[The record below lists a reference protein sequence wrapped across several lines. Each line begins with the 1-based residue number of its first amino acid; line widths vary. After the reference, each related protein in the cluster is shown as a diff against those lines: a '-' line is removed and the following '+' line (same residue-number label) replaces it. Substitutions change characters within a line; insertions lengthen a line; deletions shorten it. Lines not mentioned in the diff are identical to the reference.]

1 MSYIKEKYADQ
12 IGSKITLDDV
22 SGMKRAG
29 PIQSFINEDDS
40 WLEDTYIE
48 DFTMPNLKKILD
60 ERIVGQ
66 EHVKKA
72 LAQTLYT
79 TFEHNMATNV
89 MLIGPTASGKT
100 ECCRA
105 IANEFKKACYWCD
118 CSILSGE
125 SYRGDVHL
133 STIIKGI
140 PDDGRMKIL
149 FADEFDKLLFA
160 SSDSYPMKLQSEWL
174 RLLDKDPS
182 VFQGCVKPE
191 NLTIIATGA
200 FSQIYQKKSRPKSIG
215 FGTANTVQLN
225 DITIDRS
232 DLIEAG
238 LLAELVG
245 RFQKILCLE
254 QPTLQ
259 TYKGIADRMLW
270 SLAEN
275 FERGIN
281 IDQDDLY
288 AVAQRALDSGLG
300 ARMIRSDLLQMIED
314 YLYEHPY
321 ARTVELSEG
330 LVAEM

>member
-12 IGSKITLDDV
+12 IGSKMTLDDV

-29 PIQSFINEDDS
+29 PLQPSKDDDDS

-66 EHVKKA
+66 EQAKKA

-105 IANEFKKACYWCD
+105 IADEFKKACYWCD

-133 STIIKGI
+133 STVIKGI

-174 RLLDKDPS
+174 RVLKTSLLLRQEHSARFTKRKASRNPLAS
-182 VFQGCVKPE
+182 VRQ
-191 NLTIIATGA
+191 IR
-200 FSQIYQKKSRPKSIG
+200 FSNPI
-215 FGTANTVQLN
+215 
-225 DITIDRS
+225 
-232 DLIEAG
+232 
-238 LLAELVG
+238 LL
-245 RFQKILCLE
+245 
-254 QPTLQ
+254 
-259 TYKGIADRMLW
+259 
-270 SLAEN
+270 
-275 FERGIN
+275 
-281 IDQDDLY
+281 
-288 AVAQRALDSGLG
+288 
-300 ARMIRSDLLQMIED
+300 
-314 YLYEHPY
+314 
-321 ARTVELSEG
+321 
-330 LVAEM
+330 